1 MFASTGKRVLSSAT
15 PPWLTTRLPLL
26 PSCPSSSARA
36 SHPSLDRVF
45 STTVPYRNAPNPHLT
60 PLLRLGP
67 KPTPSSTAP
76 RVRRLRSPYKLSM
89 YSTPNHT
96 MITLS
101 TQASTIS
108 QFVDRSHEPTREEV
122 NQSLTVLTLTTRM
135 HATSRLPKGSR
146 KSDLGRRL
154 GPEGVGEQAQEISA
168 LMLHKIKSMLK
179 VEVQEVQE
187 KKPDPTGEIAA
198 SRGLDP
204 RIIGST
210 RYPWPRPTSIKMEY
224 RGKGPGRKA
233 FYAIFTGPEGQGL
246 QELIEGVEDD
256 LPKREKGQFPKKRI
270 HILREQE
277 ARRIKEKKEDD
288 EAMAMAMEQ
297 KANRVYREESRTK
310 EGSTGRSERSG
321 GRR

>member
-1 MFASTGKRVLSSAT
+1 MFAPTGKRVLSSAT
-15 PPWLTTRLPLL
+15 TPWLTTRPPLL
-26 PSCPSSSARA
+26 PSCPHSSARP
-36 SHPSLDRVF
+36 SHPSLQRVF

-60 PLLRLGP
+60 ALLRLGP

-76 RVRRLRSPYKLSM
+76 SVRRVRRVRSPYKLSM

-108 QFVDRSHEPTREEV
+108 QFLDRSHEPTREEV

-146 KSDLGRRL
+146 KSDLGRKL
-154 GPEGVGEQAQEISA
+154 GPEGVGEQAQEITV

-179 VEVQEVQE
+179 VEL
-187 KKPDPTGEIAA
+187 AA
-198 SRGLDP
+198 AWGLDP

-224 RGKGPGRKA
+224 RGKGPGKKA
-233 FYAIFTGPEGQGL
+233 FYAVFSGPEGQGL
-246 QELIEGVEDD
+246 RELVEGVEDD
-256 LPKREKGQFPKKRI
+256 LPKGEKGLFPKKRI
-270 HILREQE
+270 DLLREQE
-277 ARRIKEKKEDD
+277 ARRIKEQKEDD
-288 EAMAMAMEQ
+288 EAMAMAMAME
-297 KANRVYREESRTK
+297 KNSNRVDREESRTK